1 MPLTISQGV
10 AVSYNA
16 VLADMR
22 KAHNQWTENAF
33 YREAERQGL
42 IVHKD
47 FGPAIEAPLDYRR
60 NPGTDFLLTDLTPTS
75 LSKTEVLTAASYTP
89 AELSVPVV
97 WSKRD
102 DMLNPSE
109 NQKIAFIRQLL
120 ENGFNSH
127 DDAVEEAI
135 FATSTDGFLG
145 LQTIV
150 PDSGQAT
157 VGGIDAAT
165 EVWWRNPSVTYIDDT
180 DIEPA
185 MTTAWNSAAKGSG
198 SSMTPSLIVSDG
210 ATQALFEG
218 TQQALQRYNDTQ
230 EAKAGFKILGFK
242 TARYVY
248 SQFANTRQYF
258 LSPKAFQ
265 ICVSKQ
271 YYRDKGETSEIQ
283 NANGFVFKIYT
294 GLQSLTPNKSR
305 LALTH
310 L

>member
-1 MPLTISQGV
+1 MALTISQGV

-16 VLADMR
+16 VVADMR
-22 KAHNQWTENAF
+22 KAANQWAESAF
-33 YREAERQGL
+33 VREAERQGL
-42 IVHKD
+42 IVMKNL
-47 FGPAIEAPLDYRR
+47 GPQIEFPLDYRR
-60 NPGTDFLLTDLTPTS
+60 NPGTDFLLTDLTPTA
-75 LSKTEVLTAASYTP
+75 LTKTEVLTAAVYNV
-89 AELSVPVV
+89 AELSIPCV
-97 WSKRD
+97 WSKKD
-102 DMLNPSE
+102 EVQNPTE
-109 NQKIAFIRQLL
+109 NQKIALVRSII
-120 ENGFNSH
+120 ENAVNSH
-127 DDAVEEAI
+127 DDAIEEAI

-150 PDSGQAT
+150 PDSGQGT
-157 VGGIDAAT
+157 VGGIDAGT

-185 MTTAWNSAAKGSG
+185 MTSAWNSAGKGSG
-198 SSMTPSLIVSDG
+198 SNTTPTLIVSDG

-248 SQFANTRQYF
+248 SQYANTRQYF
-258 LSPKAFQ
+258 LNPKSFQ
-265 ICVSKQ
+265 IIGARGFF
-271 YYRDKGETSEIQ
+271 RDKGETQEIQ
-283 NANGFVFKIYT
+283 NANGYVFKLYSA
-294 GLQSLTPNKSR
+294 LQSGTGNKSR